1 MKGKSE
7 IFIVLIICTIIFII
21 SLYCYSLLFIGN
33 SMIQKDVKIEYGN
46 STGYIFCTVESTD
59 SWEDYLR
66 QYPELEVYTPPEYY
80 TNTAIV
86 SVANNKSWIIV
97 HNHDI
102 PHGSIVI
109 KGVVVYNNAISR
121 YSGIIKVEEM
131 PNYPWPHWMLINR
144 DIIRAV
150 TFLIFIFWV
159 SLVYICLSEW
169 WRGGDENRKV
179 NKW

>member
-1 MKGKSE
+1 MKEKSKVFLFLV
-7 IFIVLIICTIIFII
+7 IFTCLLIISIH
-21 SLYCYSLLFIGN
+21 CYSLLFIGDD
-33 SMIQKDVKIEYGN
+33 MIQKDVKIEDGN
-46 STGYIFCTVESTD
+46 STEYIFCTVESTD

-66 QYPELEVYTPPEYY
+66 QDPELGVYTPPENY

-86 SVANNKSWIIV
+86 SVDNNKSWVIV
-97 HNHDI
+97 YNHDI

-109 KGVVVYNNAISR
+109 KGEVVYNDAIGR

-131 PNYPWPHWMLINR
+131 PNYPWPHWMVINR

-150 TFLIFIFWV
+150 TFLIFIFWI
-159 SLVYICLSEW
+159 SLVYISLSEW

-179 NKW
+179 NK

>member
-1 MKGKSE
+1 MKEKSK
-7 IFIVLIICTIIFII
+7 IFTTLVICTIIFII

-33 SMIQKDVKIEYGN
+33 SMIQKDVKIENGN

-86 SVANNKSWIIV
+86 SVASNKSWIIV

-102 PHGSIVI
+102 PHDHIVI
-109 KGVVVYNNAISR
+109 KGEVEYNNTISN
-121 YSGIIKVEEM
+121 YSGIIKVNEM
-131 PNYPWPHWMLINR
+131 PPYYCFHLELIKNR
-144 DIIRAV
+144 DIIRAFTV
-150 TFLIFIFWV
+150 LIFIFWV
-159 SLVYICLSEW
+159 SLVYISLSEW

-179 NKW
+179 NK